1 MGLLYYLV
9 NASWLI
15 SLALGYEID
24 ASCTRMGH
32 EDLVRNAMTSAFGM
46 ARSAY
51 TRLDASPWTPD
62 TRELVDF
69 LFAKEGQHP
78 SAADMDKTIGVFRS
92 ILYSYEDEILGDASE
107 AWNDVVRWPDALR
120 LLISKSNQRC

>member
-1 MGLLYYLV
+1 MGLLHCLF
-9 NASWLI
+9 NASWLVP
-15 SLALGYEID
+15 LALGYQID

-32 EDLVRNAMTSAFGM
+32 ENLVRNAMTSAFGM

-78 SAADMDKTIGVFRS
+78 SYDDMEKTIGVFRS
-92 ILYSYEDEILGDASE
+92 ILYSYEDEIFGDASE
-107 AWNDVVRWPDALR
+107 AWDNVVR
-120 LLISKSNQRC
+120 